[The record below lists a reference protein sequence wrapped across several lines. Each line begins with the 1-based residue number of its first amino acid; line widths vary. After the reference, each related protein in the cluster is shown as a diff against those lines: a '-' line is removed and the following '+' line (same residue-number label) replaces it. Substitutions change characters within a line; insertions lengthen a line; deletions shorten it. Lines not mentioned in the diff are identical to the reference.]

1 MSVAECPFT
10 TCFGHIVL
18 LGRDTETD
26 ERLGVCDACGEPL
39 RERKGK
45 WMSRD
50 SPYLPL

>member
-10 TCFGHIVL
+10 TCHGHIVL
-18 LGRDTETD
+18 TGTD
-26 ERLGVCDACGEPL
+26 AATSEQLGVCDACGEQL

-50 SPYLPL
+50 EPYLAL